1 MKIQERQQAILKEF
15 ESLQDWDSKYKKIIE
30 MGKSLPPFPEI
41 YRTEENKIKGCQSQ
55 VWFHAE
61 LSEKNCVVF
70 QADSEALIVKGLVA
84 LVLFLYSNSA
94 PDEILA
100 TSPEFF
106 KTLGLSSNLS
116 PSRSNGLNA
125 MLRQIHNYA
134 LAYKIMLN
142 SKNNL

>member
-70 QADSEALIVKGLVA
+70 QADSDALIVKGLVA

-94 PDEILA
+94 PDEILI

>member
-61 LSEKNCVVF
+61 LSEKNCVAF
-70 QADSEALIVKGLVA
+70 QADSDALIVKGLVA